1 MPYIKKSQQMK
12 YDEAISKIVHE
23 LNLEGVTA
31 MYPSGHLNYIISKII
46 NDTLKRQGLRYQN
59 INSIIGALDCCKMEL
74 YRRIASPYED
84 LKIQE
89 NGDVYDV

>member
-1 MPYIKKSQQMK
+1 MPYIKKLKQKK
-12 YDEAISKIVHE
+12 YDDAIDKIVHE
-23 LNLEGVTA
+23 LNVEGVTA
-31 MYPSGHLNYIISKII
+31 IYPSGHLNYIISKII

-59 INSIIGALDCCKMEL
+59 INSIICALDCCKMEL